1 MGLPSAL
8 VFRTK
13 GQLAIDICDGALA
26 GGTRFDFI
34 CGDEVYGNCTG
45 LREFLEGRGQGY
57 VLRVQSNFYLT
68 LARDVKV
75 TCAEPACPGYRD
87 RRWNAHCS
95 AGPKSALTSCVF
107 FRRGCGVM
115 LAARFPYSVCR

>member
-45 LREFLEGRGQGY
+45 
-57 VLRVQSNFYLT
+57 LRVQSNFYLT